1 VGQGPRHQ
9 AAQIAY
15 DGLLERILTLELK
28 PGEAIDEK
36 RATELLDLGRTPIRE
51 ALIRLSQEDLVVIR
65 PRRGT
70 FVAPLDPTEL
80 RALEEMRFPLEE
92 LSAELAAKR
101 AAPTDIDA
109 LSALVE
115 EAEGTRGQEPSR
127 DLDRRFHR
135 AVANAAHNV
144 PLARTLR
151 RLYNQVTRYHSALG
165 AGDHD
170 ARDEREDYQQLLDAI
185 RERDAGRAREVM
197 RRHLRDSLTRMALSL
212 GDLGTDA

>member
-1 VGQGPRHQ
+1 MSSPGPLTTACAPAAARARRTRSRRAANVAASGACPAGGSVLTLLDMPRDISRDVGQGPRHQ

-127 DLDRRFHR
+127 DLDRRFHS

-151 RLYNQVTRYHSALG
+151 RLYNQVTRYHSAL
-165 AGDHD
+165 
-170 ARDEREDYQQLLDAI
+170 
-185 RERDAGRAREVM
+185 
-197 RRHLRDSLTRMALSL
+197 
-212 GDLGTDA
+212 